1 MTFNLQM
8 KLWDD
13 GQAECWDEVSHRNAM
28 PHSAL
33 SACPTNDLKEAA
45 QMKSPG
51 GNVNIKV
58 LGVGGGGS
66 NAISRMI
73 EAGVRGVE
81 FIALNT
87 DRQALDLCP
96 AERKIQ
102 LGDMITHGL
111 GAGGNPEIGRQ
122 SAEESREEIADAL
135 ERPDMVF
142 ITTGM
147 GGGTGTGAAP
157 IVAEISKQA
166 GALTVGVVT
175 RPFGFEGPMRGQ
187 LAGAGIEALRQ
198 SVDTL
203 ITIPNDRL
211 LEVLERK
218 TPILEAFRA
227 ADDILRQGVQGI
239 SDLITVPGIINV
251 DFADVKSVMQDAGSA
266 LMGIGEG
273 TGDERASEAAN
284 KAVSS
289 PLVEES
295 IEGAKEVLIN
305 ITAGYDLTQDEL
317 QEAVEIIRNAAA
329 DDADVFMGLALDSQ
343 LQQDVRITVVAT
355 GFHPK
360 QGSAT
365 KRQES
370 KTTFQVKRE
379 DAAPTIDED
388 DLDIP
393 SFLRGRSG

>member
-66 NAISRMI
+66 NAVSRMI

>member
-1 MTFNLQM
+1 
-8 KLWDD
+8 
-13 GQAECWDEVSHRNAM
+13 
-28 PHSAL
+28 
-33 SACPTNDLKEAA
+33 
-45 QMKSPG
+45 MKSPAS
-51 GNVNIKV
+51 NVSIKV

-66 NAISRMI
+66 NAVTRMI

-102 LGDMITHGL
+102 LGEMVTHGL

-122 SAEESREEIADAL
+122 SAEETREEIADAL

-142 ITTGM
+142 ITAGM

-166 GALTVGVVT
+166 GALTVAVVT
-175 RPFGFEGPMRGQ
+175 RPFGFEGPMRAQ
-187 LAGAGIEALRQ
+187 IASAGIEALRQ
-198 SVDTL
+198 TVDTL

-211 LEVLERK
+211 LEVLEKR

-273 TGDERASEAAN
+273 TGDSRASEAAN

-295 IEGAKEVLIN
+295 IEGAKKVLIN

-317 QEAVEIIRNAAA
+317 QEAVEIVRHAAA
-329 DDADVFMGLALDSQ
+329 EDADIFMGLALDSQ
-343 LQQDVRITVVAT
+343 LQHDVRITVVAT

-360 QGSAT
+360 QAGAAR
-365 KRQES
+365 KQEARIP
-370 KTTFQVKRE
+370 FQIKRE
-379 DAAPTIDED
+379 EPLPPIDED

-393 SFLRGRSG
+393 SFLRGRAS

>member
-66 NAISRMI
+66 NAVSRMI

-355 GFHPK
+355 RFHPK

>member
-66 NAISRMI
+66 NAVSRMI

-317 QEAVEIIRNAAA
+317 QEAVEIIRNASA

>member
-1 MTFNLQM
+1 
-8 KLWDD
+8 
-13 GQAECWDEVSHRNAM
+13 
-28 PHSAL
+28 
-33 SACPTNDLKEAA
+33 
-45 QMKSPG
+45 MKSPG

-66 NAISRMI
+66 NAVSRMI

-273 TGDERASEAAN
+273 TGDERAPEAAN

>member
-66 NAISRMI
+66 NAVSRMI

-142 ITTGM
+142 ITAGM

>member
-1 MTFNLQM
+1 
-8 KLWDD
+8 
-13 GQAECWDEVSHRNAM
+13 
-28 PHSAL
+28 
-33 SACPTNDLKEAA
+33 
-45 QMKSPG
+45 MKSPG

-66 NAISRMI
+66 NAVSRMI

-365 KRQES
+365 KRQEY

>member
-1 MTFNLQM
+1 
-8 KLWDD
+8 
-13 GQAECWDEVSHRNAM
+13 
-28 PHSAL
+28 
-33 SACPTNDLKEAA
+33 
-45 QMKSPG
+45 
-51 GNVNIKV
+51 
-58 LGVGGGGS
+58 
-66 NAISRMI
+66 
-73 EAGVRGVE
+73 
-81 FIALNT
+81 
-87 DRQALDLCP
+87 
-96 AERKIQ
+96 
-102 LGDMITHGL
+102 
-111 GAGGNPEIGRQ
+111 
-122 SAEESREEIADAL
+122 
-135 ERPDMVF
+135 
-142 ITTGM
+142 
-147 GGGTGTGAAP
+147 
-157 IVAEISKQA
+157 
-166 GALTVGVVT
+166 
-175 RPFGFEGPMRGQ
+175 
-187 LAGAGIEALRQ
+187 
-198 SVDTL
+198 
-203 ITIPNDRL
+203 
-211 LEVLERK
+211 
-218 TPILEAFRA
+218 
-227 ADDILRQGVQGI
+227 
-239 SDLITVPGIINV
+239 
-251 DFADVKSVMQDAGSA
+251 VKSVMQDAGSA

>member
-1 MTFNLQM
+1 
-8 KLWDD
+8 
-13 GQAECWDEVSHRNAM
+13 
-28 PHSAL
+28 
-33 SACPTNDLKEAA
+33 
-45 QMKSPG
+45 MKSPG

-66 NAISRMI
+66 NAVSRMI